1 MHDGVQTQLCC
12 ESDAEAPILVP
23 QLHSCGCSEPVT
35 IIKVAMVI
43 VLFPLGAMVSVLRV
57 TMALPYMDMNSG
69 SVDIEQQL

>member
-1 MHDGVQTQLCC
+1 MQTQLCW

-23 QLHSCGCSEPVT
+23 QLYSCGCSEPVT
-35 IIKVAMVI
+35 IIKVAMVL
-43 VLFPLGAMVSVLRV
+43 VLFPLVAMVSVLRV

>member
-1 MHDGVQTQLCC
+1 MQTQLCC
-12 ESDAEAPILVP
+12 ESDAEAPIHVP

-35 IIKVAMVI
+35 IIKVAMVL
-43 VLFPLGAMVSVLRV
+43 VLFPLVAMVSVLRV

>member
-1 MHDGVQTQLCC
+1 MQTQLCC

-35 IIKVAMVI
+35 IIKVAMVL
-43 VLFPLGAMVSVLRV
+43 VLFPLFLSVLRV

-69 SVDIEQQL
+69 SIDIEQQL

>member
-1 MHDGVQTQLCC
+1 MQTQLCC
-12 ESDAEAPILVP
+12 ESDADQAPILVP

-43 VLFPLGAMVSVLRV
+43 VLFPLVAMVSVLRV
-57 TMALPYMDMNSG
+57 TMALPYMDMNCG

>member
-1 MHDGVQTQLCC
+1 MECRLALL
-12 ESDAEAPILVP
+12 SDAEAPILVP

-35 IIKVAMVI
+35 IIKVAMVL
-43 VLFPLGAMVSVLRV
+43 VLFPLVAMVSVLRV